1 MKEHKTRSQWQLSSM
16 CALATDFPDP
26 VNSNGFFVPETY
38 ETKFIF
44 SFEKT
49 KKDLLVTDEEK
60 MVWSVLLRIKIR
72 EAGTPSALEIK
83 ILGLT
88 KSEPLE
94 VNPQFF
100 VERLPVEAW
109 QIDLC
114 NKNLNEML
122 KLSLFYGIE
131 YLRYNEDGSIPLKV
145 KKDSLGND
153 KWELGSRGF
162 DSADPNKLRKQIDKI
177 LDRRSLSNE
186 DFQKV
191 AEIYEKEILRAKAT
205 GSRAKPSKR
214 IADHYGLTEDGAD
227 YRIRLAREKGFLTKT
242 KKVSATKAG
251 SKKPTNR
258 KEKKNEPTQ
267 SGRTKGRNR

>member
-1 MKEHKTRSQWQLSSM
+1 M
-16 CALATDFPDP
+16 CALTTGFPDP
-26 VNSNGFFVPETY
+26 VRSNGFLVPETY

-49 KKDLLVTDEEK
+49 RKDYLVTDEEK

-88 KSEPLE
+88 NSEPLE
-94 VNPQFF
+94 VNPRFS
-100 VERLPVEAW
+100 VERLPVESW

-131 YLRYNEDGSIPLKV
+131 YLRHNEDESITV
-145 KKDSLGND
+145 QVERNSLNED
-153 KWELGSRGF
+153 QWKLGSKGF
-162 DSADPNKLRKQIDKI
+162 DLADPRKLKKQIEKQ
-177 LDRRSLSNE
+177 LDRRSLSDE
-186 DFQKV
+186 DLKEV
-191 AEIYEKEILRAKAT
+191 AEIYLKEIKRAEIT
-205 GSRAKPSKR
+205 GTRAKPSKR
-214 IADHYGLTEDGAD
+214 IAESFGLTEDGAD
-227 YRIRLAREKGFLTKT
+227 YRIRLAREKGFLKKT
-242 KKVSATKAG
+242 NKFSAFKAG

-258 KEKKNEPTQ
+258 KEKKYEPTQ